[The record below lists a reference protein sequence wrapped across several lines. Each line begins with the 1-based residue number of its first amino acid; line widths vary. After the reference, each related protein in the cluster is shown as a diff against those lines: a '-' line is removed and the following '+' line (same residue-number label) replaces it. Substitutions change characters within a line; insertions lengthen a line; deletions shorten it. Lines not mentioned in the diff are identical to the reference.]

1 MHSSP
6 IIFACPAEKLSFPEH
21 SFDVVT
27 ACQCFW
33 YFDHARLTP
42 VLHRLLKPDGKLL
55 ILQMMWLPYE
65 DELAMR
71 SEQIVLQF
79 NPQWSGGGERRGPV
93 YIPDTVLERFSLA
106 QHTEFA
112 VPVHFTRES
121 WHGRM
126 RACRGV
132 GASLTGEA
140 LAEWEQTHMQML
152 CDTAPPE
159 FDVLHYIASAVL
171 QPN

>member
-1 MHSSP
+1 MD
-6 IIFACPAEKLSFPEH
+6 ITFLACPAEKLSFPEH

-33 YFDHARLTP
+33 YFDHARLAP

-93 YIPDTVLERFSLA
+93 YIPDTVLERFSLV